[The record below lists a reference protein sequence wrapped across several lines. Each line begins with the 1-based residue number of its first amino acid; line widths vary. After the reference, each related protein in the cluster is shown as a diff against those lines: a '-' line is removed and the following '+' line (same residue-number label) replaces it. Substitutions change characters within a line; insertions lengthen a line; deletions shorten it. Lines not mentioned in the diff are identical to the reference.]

1 MGKETETCGR
11 CGMSTVVDATDE
23 AEPDVLGEDRIEVSD
38 AEARAV
44 SPGAWLGGV
53 KRRLDDIATR
63 LTYGR

>member
-1 MGKETETCGR
+1 
-11 CGMSTVVDATDE
+11 MSTVVDATDE